1 MPNQIRD
8 IHSVD
13 EESFPYILEQNVTVP
28 LKSSEGLVRVNV
40 YRPRTQAPVPVL
52 ATYGPYGK
60 DIPYQEYVRIFCKIE
75 FILMISPV
83 SIPSHSQRSI
93 HIRSLNTALGRR
105 LIPSTGP
112 SKDMPL

>member
-13 EESFPYILEQNVTVP
+13 GKSFPYILEQNVTVP

-40 YRPRTQAPVPVL
+40 YRPRTQSPVPVL

-60 DIPYQEYVRIFCKIE
+60 DIPYKE
-75 FILMISPV
+75 
-83 SIPSHSQRSI
+83 
-93 HIRSLNTALGRR
+93 
-105 LIPSTGP
+105 
-112 SKDMPL
+112 